1 MKQLLLIPLILV
13 AFVLAAAFRF
23 ATGSIPAGR
32 PQKNWTALAT
42 EKKRSALS
50 CRVPPVFLAELPDIP
65 PLTGWG
71 PHRWKISTVSDSAQ
85 FYFDQ
90 GINMYY
96 AFHTL
101 EARASF
107 AKAIRFDSSCAMAY
121 YGKALALG
129 PTINFGNGF
138 RAEYAAFEAAQAS
151 QKLAAGCSALEKGL
165 IAAMVRRYSA
175 DTAYDLKKLQTD
187 YAAAMRT
194 LATAFPQ
201 NADVVTLYADAL
213 MLQHPWDLYDISLQ
227 PRPWTPEIREV
238 LQKALTID
246 SLHPGALH
254 FMIHTLEGSQHP
266 EDGMSSAETLAGLM
280 PDVAHVV
287 HMPSHIYIRSGNYKK
302 GIDVNDRA
310 VSGYG
315 KYLGLYQPVQEGS
328 GLYLLHAVHMKIAC
342 AMMAGNFGQS
352 VSASDTLRSLVTP
365 ADLATPGG
373 FGNFIQYSNDFRLF
387 ALLRFGAWEKI
398 LLEPAADSAARYSS
412 LLHHFARGMA
422 LSHLSRYPEADQEL
436 GWLRKDLQ
444 ASELKM
450 PYDPFS
456 SAYEAAQVAELI
468 LAGVLAGQRGQ
479 YPVAKAALEK
489 AVTAEDALIY
499 DEPRD
504 WPLPARQYLGD
515 LLLKMGDRT
524 RAIAV
529 FKKDLQINPMNG
541 WSLTG
546 LKLAYEAVNNKRALQ
561 QVNADLAIAWQI
573 RDRQIERPVY

>member
-1 MKQLLLIPLILV
+1 
-13 AFVLAAAFRF
+13 
-23 ATGSIPAGR
+23 
-32 PQKNWTALAT
+32 
-42 EKKRSALS
+42 
-50 CRVPPVFLAELPDIP
+50 
-65 PLTGWG
+65 
-71 PHRWKISTVSDSAQ
+71 
-85 FYFDQ
+85 
-90 GINMYY
+90 MYY

-138 RAEYAAFEAAQAS
+138 RAELAAFEAAQAS
-151 QKLAAGCSALEKGL
+151 KKLEAGCSALEKGL

-175 DTAYDLKKLQTD
+175 DTSYDLKQLQTD
-187 YAAAMRT
+187 YAEAMRS
-194 LATAFPQ
+194 LAANFPQ

-213 MLQHPWDLYDISLQ
+213 MLQHPWDLYDATLQ
-227 PRPWTPEIREV
+227 PRPWTPQIKEI
-238 LQKALTID
+238 LQKALTLD

-254 FMIHTLEGSQHP
+254 FMIHTLEGSQNP
-266 EDGMSSAETLAGLM
+266 EEGMRSAESLAGLM

-315 KYLGLYQPVQEGS
+315 KYVGLYQPVQEGS
-328 GLYLLHAVHMKIAC
+328 GLYLVHAVHMKIAC
-342 AMMAGNFGQS
+342 AMMAGNFGES
-352 VSASDTLRSLVTP
+352 VSASDTLRRLITP

-373 FGNFIQYSNDFRLF
+373 LGNFAQYANDFRLF
-387 ALLRFGAWEKI
+387 TLLRFGAWEKI
-398 LLEPAADSAARYSS
+398 LMEPAADSAARYSS
-412 LLHHFARGMA
+412 LIHHFARGMA
-422 LSHLSRYPEADQEL
+422 LSRLSRFSEAEQEL

-444 ASELKM
+444 ADELKM

-456 SAYEAAQVAELI
+456 NAYEGGQVAERI
-468 LAGVLAGQRGQ
+468 LTGVLAGERGQ
-479 YPVAKAALEK
+479 YPIARAALEK
-489 AVTAEDALIY
+489 AVSAEDALIY

-524 RAIAV
+524 GAISV

-546 LKLAYEAVNNKRALQ
+546 LKLAYEGLNNKKALQ

-573 RDRQIERPVY
+573 KDRQIQRPVY